1 MRKTKADEQAV
12 KADAG
17 KLRLTLVP
25 HEVIRAIARVRMYG
39 TEKYG
44 DPENWRRVEVE
55 RYRDALLR
63 HTLAYLED
71 PQGVDEESGLHH
83 WEHMAC
89 NIAFIAEMEA
99 AKSSGYSIE
108 FWEGKWIVRR
118 AVYYDLGL
126 RDMPVICENR
136 CSLQSCID
144 KAILDT
150 VLGFVEEARM
160 EGRK

>member
-1 MRKTKADEQAV
+1 
-12 KADAG
+12 
-17 KLRLTLVP
+17 
-25 HEVIRAIARVRMYG
+25 MYG

-63 HTLAYLED
+63 HTLAYLEE

-99 AKSSGYSIE
+99 EKAREIQLVR
-108 FWEGKWIVRR
+108 EGVPFEEAAQKIARLMGIRDDGRR
-118 AVYYDLGL
+118 A
-126 RDMPVICENR
+126 E
-136 CSLQSCID
+136 
-144 KAILDT
+144 
-150 VLGFVEEARM
+150 
-160 EGRK
+160 

>member
-1 MRKTKADEQAV
+1 MRKTKADQQAV

-44 DPENWRRVEVE
+44 DPDNWRRVEVE

-99 AKSSGYSIE
+99 EKARGYR
-108 FWEGKWIVRR
+108 WLEGVPFEEAAQKIAR
-118 AVYYDLGL
+118 
-126 RDMPVICENR
+126 
-136 CSLQSCID
+136 
-144 KAILDT
+144 
-150 VLGFVEEARM
+150 VLGIRDDGRRT
-160 EGRK
+160 EGVD

>member
-44 DPENWRRVEVE
+44 DPENWRCVEVE

-63 HTLAYLED
+63 HTLAYLEE

-89 NIAFIAEMEA
+89 NVAFIAEMEA
-99 AKSSGYSIE
+99 EKAREIQLVRGGVPFEEAAQKIAKMLGIRDA
-108 FWEGKWIVRR
+108 GRR
-118 AVYYDLGL
+118 AKGCD
-126 RDMPVICENR
+126 
-136 CSLQSCID
+136 
-144 KAILDT
+144 
-150 VLGFVEEARM
+150 
-160 EGRK
+160 

>member
-1 MRKTKADEQAV
+1 MGKTKADEQAV

-44 DPENWRRVEVE
+44 DPENWRCVEVG

-71 PQGVDEESGLHH
+71 PQGLDEESGLHH

-99 AKSSGYSIE
+99 
-108 FWEGKWIVRR
+108 GKER
-118 AVYYDLGL
+118 
-126 RDMPVICENR
+126 ET
-136 CSLQSCID
+136 
-144 KAILDT
+144 KT
-150 VLGFVEEARM
+150 VLEGVTFEEAAQRVVRLAGVRSDGDVRCM
-160 EGRK
+160 CKKGERR

>member
-44 DPENWRRVEVE
+44 DPDNWRRVEVE

-89 NIAFIAEMEA
+89 NVAFIAEMEA
-99 AKSSGYSIE
+99 EKAREIQLVR
-108 FWEGKWIVRR
+108 EGVPFEEAAQKIARVMGIRDDGRR
-118 AVYYDLGL
+118 AKDA
-126 RDMPVICENR
+126 
-136 CSLQSCID
+136 ID
-144 KAILDT
+144 
-150 VLGFVEEARM
+150 
-160 EGRK
+160 

>member
-1 MRKTKADEQAV
+1 MRKAKAEEQAV

-99 AKSSGYSIE
+99 EQAREIQLVR
-108 FWEGKWIVRR
+108 EGV
-118 AVYYDLGL
+118 
-126 RDMPVICENR
+126 P
-136 CSLQSCID
+136 
-144 KAILDT
+144 
-150 VLGFVEEARM
+150 FEEAAQKIARVM
-160 EGRK
+160 RTRDDGRSTEVCD

>member
-1 MRKTKADEQAV
+1 MKKTEVDTQAV

-39 TEKYG
+39 AEKYG
-44 DPENWRRVEVE
+44 DPENWRRVAVE

-89 NIAFIAEMEA
+89 NVAFIAEMEA
-99 AKSSGYSIE
+99 AKERATETGWKGLNFEECVDRVYRLA
-108 FWEGKWIVRR
+108 GVRSDGD
-118 AVYYDLGL
+118 V
-126 RDMPVICENR
+126 R
-136 CSLQSCID
+136 CMC
-144 KAILDT
+144 KRGAK
-150 VLGFVEEARM
+150 R
-160 EGRK
+160 

>member
-1 MRKTKADEQAV
+1 MGKTKVDEQAV

-44 DPENWRRVEVE
+44 DPENWRCVEVE

-63 HTLAYLED
+63 HTMAYLED

-89 NIAFIAEMEA
+89 NVAFIAEMEA
-99 AKSSGYSIE
+99 EKARE
-108 FWEGKWIVRR
+108 MQMVREGV
-118 AVYYDLGL
+118 
-126 RDMPVICENR
+126 P
-136 CSLQSCID
+136 
-144 KAILDT
+144 
-150 VLGFVEEARM
+150 FEEAAQKIARVSSLRREDGWRA
-160 EGRK
+160 EG

>member
-1 MRKTKADEQAV
+1 MGKTKVDEQAV

-99 AKSSGYSIE
+99 GKE
-108 FWEGKWIVRR
+108 RETKTVREGV
-118 AVYYDLGL
+118 
-126 RDMPVICENR
+126 
-136 CSLQSCID
+136 
-144 KAILDT
+144 T
-150 VLGFVEEARM
+150 FEEAAQRVARLVGVRSDGTVRCM
-160 EGRK
+160 CKRGAKR

>member
-1 MRKTKADEQAV
+1 MGKTKADEQAV

-44 DPENWRRVEVE
+44 DTENWRRVKVE

-63 HTLAYLED
+63 HTLAYLEE

-89 NIAFIAEMEA
+89 NIAFIAEMETEKAREIQLVREGVPFEEA
-99 AKSSGYSIE
+99 AQRVA
-108 FWEGKWIVRR
+108 KWAGVRSDGDVYCCRPVRR
-118 AVYYDLGL
+118 SKMDGGMGNV
-126 RDMPVICENR
+126 
-136 CSLQSCID
+136 
-144 KAILDT
+144 
-150 VLGFVEEARM
+150 
-160 EGRK
+160 

>member
-1 MRKTKADEQAV
+1 MGKTKADEQAV

-39 TEKYG
+39 IEKYG

-89 NIAFIAEMEA
+89 NMAFIAEMEA
-99 AKSSGYSIE
+99 EKAREIQLVR
-108 FWEGKWIVRR
+108 EGVPFEEAAQKIAR
-118 AVYYDLGL
+118 
-126 RDMPVICENR
+126 
-136 CSLQSCID
+136 
-144 KAILDT
+144 
-150 VLGFVEEARM
+150 VLGVRDD
-160 EGRK
+160 GRRNGKCD

>member
-55 RYRDALLR
+55 WYRDALLR
-63 HTLAYLED
+63 HTLAYLEE
-71 PQGVDEESGLHH
+71 PQGVDEESSLHH

-99 AKSSGYSIE
+99 EKARE
-108 FWEGKWIVRR
+108 MQMVREGV
-118 AVYYDLGL
+118 
-126 RDMPVICENR
+126 P
-136 CSLQSCID
+136 
-144 KAILDT
+144 
-150 VLGFVEEARM
+150 FEEAAQRIARLM
-160 EGRK
+160 GIRDDGRKTE

>member
-25 HEVIRAIARVRMYG
+25 REVIRAIARVRMYG

-99 AKSSGYSIE
+99 EKARE
-108 FWEGKWIVRR
+108 LQMVREGVPFEEAAQKIAR
-118 AVYYDLGL
+118 
-126 RDMPVICENR
+126 
-136 CSLQSCID
+136 
-144 KAILDT
+144 
-150 VLGFVEEARM
+150 VLGIYAKEMGGGQKGAID
-160 EGRK
+160 

>member
-1 MRKTKADEQAV
+1 MGKTKADAQAV

-39 TEKYG
+39 IEKYG
-44 DPENWRRVEVE
+44 DPENWRCVEVE

-71 PQGVDEESGLHH
+71 PQGEDEESGLHH

-99 AKSSGYSIE
+99 GKE
-108 FWEGKWIVRR
+108 RETTTVREGV
-118 AVYYDLGL
+118 
-126 RDMPVICENR
+126 
-136 CSLQSCID
+136 
-144 KAILDT
+144 T
-150 VLGFVEEARM
+150 FEEAAQRVARLAGVRSDGAVRCM
-160 EGRK
+160 CKRGAKR

>member
-1 MRKTKADEQAV
+1 MGKTKADEQAV

-44 DPENWRRVEVE
+44 DPENWWRVEVE

-99 AKSSGYSIE
+99 GKE
-108 FWEGKWIVRR
+108 RETKTVREG
-118 AVYYDLGL
+118 A
-126 RDMPVICENR
+126 
-136 CSLQSCID
+136 
-144 KAILDT
+144 T
-150 VLGFVEEARM
+150 FEEAAQRVSRLVGVRSDGTVRCM
-160 EGRK
+160 CKRGERR

>member
-1 MRKTKADEQAV
+1 MGKTKVDEQAV

-44 DPENWRRVEVE
+44 APENWRRVEVE

-89 NIAFIAEMEA
+89 NIAFIAEMEVKK
-99 AKSSGYSIE
+99 AKE
-108 FWEGKWIVRR
+108 LQIVREGVPFEEAAQKIAR
-118 AVYYDLGL
+118 
-126 RDMPVICENR
+126 
-136 CSLQSCID
+136 
-144 KAILDT
+144 
-150 VLGFVEEARM
+150 VLGIRDDGRM
-160 EGRK
+160 AE

>member
-63 HTLAYLED
+63 HTLAYLEE

-99 AKSSGYSIE
+99 EKARE
-108 FWEGKWIVRR
+108 LQMVREGV
-118 AVYYDLGL
+118 
-126 RDMPVICENR
+126 P
-136 CSLQSCID
+136 
-144 KAILDT
+144 
-150 VLGFVEEARM
+150 FEEAAQKIARVM
-160 EGRK
+160 GIYAKEVKSDEKEAR

>member
-1 MRKTKADEQAV
+1 
-12 KADAG
+12 
-17 KLRLTLVP
+17 
-25 HEVIRAIARVRMYG
+25 MYG

-44 DPENWRRVEVE
+44 DTENWRRVEVE

-99 AKSSGYSIE
+99 EKAREIQLLR
-108 FWEGKWIVRR
+108 EGVH
-118 AVYYDLGL
+118 
-126 RDMPVICENR
+126 
-136 CSLQSCID
+136 
-144 KAILDT
+144 
-150 VLGFVEEARM
+150 FEEAAQRIARVQGIRDD
-160 EGRK
+160 GRRTEVCD